1 MLSKNLTA
9 GTACWLLFLKFI
21 DVLFIFRHTLPLIL
35 RYFIMKSQILE
46 SMGFT
51 PKERFPVFADRMP
64 NQLLAYIRLSRVQDP
79 ALFAKVSVPGI
90 KE

>member
-1 MLSKNLTA
+1 MLT
-9 GTACWLLFLKFI
+9 C
-21 DVLFIFRHTLPLIL
+21 

-79 ALFAKVSVPGI
+79 ALFAKVGSRVTSGHPSEPNRSRPAEI
-90 KE
+90 LHLRLRSRLSKIL